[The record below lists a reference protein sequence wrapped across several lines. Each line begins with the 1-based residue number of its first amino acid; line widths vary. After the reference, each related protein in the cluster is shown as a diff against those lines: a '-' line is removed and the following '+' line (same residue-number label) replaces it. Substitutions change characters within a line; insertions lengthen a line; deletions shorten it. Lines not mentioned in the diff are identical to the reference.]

1 MPGGFAPRFAI
12 EAGFL
17 ILLGAGSGY
26 ANLRTAVIV
35 AVLAGGWL
43 LVSLIE
49 LTVWRAQARPVG
61 AFVPPGPAAE
71 GKQEDTI
78 GVNLQQGADSAPEPV
93 EPEEIAYPLRADAS
107 EQPSEEIE
115 AYTRVLAG
123 QPEGGPP
130 DERADG

>member
-17 ILLGAGSGY
+17 ILLGVGSGY

-35 AVLAGGWL
+35 AVLLGGWL

-49 LTVWRAQARPVG
+49 VAVWRTRVRPVG
-61 AFVPPGPAAE
+61 PFTMRQPEPDEDQEDAVGGGPGP
-71 GKQEDTI
+71 GS
-78 GVNLQQGADSAPEPV
+78 DSVPEPV
-93 EPEEIAYPLRADAS
+93 EPDIAYPLRADAGT
-107 EQPSEEIE
+107 QPSEEIE

-130 DERADG
+130 DEHADG